1 MAIDIEFLL
10 ARHPLLLLGR
20 EGCVKGFHSSGVLTA
35 VGGGGRNVHPLF
47 TVECIRHKLSYKQSS
62 REVSVH
68 DETDVLPFAAYE
80 TTADVVARIA
90 EIDVHI
96 VAHLASNLKGMLDQ
110 HFAEL
115 LPLIFGSNAKRSE
128 GKNLLALAK
137 LVLKSSLRVHDVAHN
152 SAVKLEHECKL
163 GDKVEM

>member
-1 MAIDIEFLL
+1 MRNRNSSSAVIRLSDYRRMTIDIELLL
-10 ARHPLLLLGR
+10 AWHPLLFLGWESR
-20 EGCVKGFHSSGVLTA
+20 VECFDRRDVLTA

-96 VAHLASNLKGMLDQ
+96 VAHFACYLKGMLDQ
-110 HFAEL
+110 HLAEL
-115 LPLIFGSNAKRSE
+115 LPLIFGSNA
-128 GKNLLALAK
+128 
-137 LVLKSSLRVHDVAHN
+137 
-152 SAVKLEHECKL
+152 
-163 GDKVEM
+163 